1 MKTRK
6 HFTLIELLVVI
17 AIIAILAAMLLPA
30 LSKAREKARAIS
42 CVSNMKQLGT
52 QTLLYCDDFNDYL
65 PPGDSGSPSENKQ
78 HPFWNE
84 IMMGTLYSSSVK
96 NCSGTYLDSKTLK
109 CPSSEQLDN
118 WAGYCYGVNYN
129 FCGRITSHKLTEMKA
144 HSSKIIFFDTANNNS
159 DGLPNNRQ
167 YWRFLPTFKTLT
179 DTGWGWPSSRHN
191 SSCNTLHL
199 DGHVQSFKI
208 PNTANPIAAF
218 PFNSDLAD
226 AKPYLL
232 YNY

>member
-1 MKTRK
+1 MNTRK
-6 HFTLIELLVVI
+6 NFTLIELLVVI

-52 QTLLYCDDFNDYL
+52 QTLLYCDDFDDYL
-65 PPGDSGSPSENKQ
+65 PPGDSGNPTENKQ
-78 HPFWNE
+78 HPLWNE

-118 WAGYCYGVNYN
+118 WAAYCYGINYSI
-129 FCGRITSHKLTEMKA
+129 CGRLVSHKLTEMKD
-144 HSSKIIFFDTANNNS
+144 HSSKIIFFDTVNHNA
-159 DGLPNNRQ
+159 DGTSNNRQ
-167 YWRFLPTFKTLT
+167 YWRFSSTHKTLT

-191 SSCNTLHL
+191 GACNTLHL
-199 DGHVQSFKI
+199 DGHVQNFKV
-208 PNTANPIAAF
+208 PNPSNPIAAF

-226 AKPYLL
+226 SKPYLF